1 MACPD
6 TQHIATA
13 TCVENGYF
21 TSKAGDYFKIILK
34 LGKNEIFALTGRY
47 YKKQRCS

>member
-1 MACPD
+1 VACPD

-13 TCVENGYF
+13 TCKENGYF
-21 TSKAGDYFKIILK
+21 ISKAGDYLKIILK
-34 LGKNEIFALTGRY
+34 LEKNEIFELTGRY

>member
-6 TQHIATA
+6 TEQIETA
-13 TCVENGYF
+13 TCKENGYL

-34 LGKNEIFALTGRY
+34 FRKNEIFTFTGRY